1 MSKTPT
7 SHAAWAEKQKRL
19 NKQAETRRLL
29 SALVAGSKVVPSPRS
44 TKWGD
49 GMFVVDIGL
58 TDDETVSIYIHEAA
72 LKILGPSI
80 KELQ

>member
-7 SHAAWAEKQKRL
+7 PRAAWAEKQKRL
-19 NKQAETRRLL
+19 NKQVETRRMLA
-29 SALVAGSKVVPSPRS
+29 ALVFEETAQPAPMS

-58 TDDETVSIYIHEAA
+58 TDDETVSIYMHQDAVRLLLPIIEE
-72 LKILGPSI
+72 LK
-80 KELQ
+80 